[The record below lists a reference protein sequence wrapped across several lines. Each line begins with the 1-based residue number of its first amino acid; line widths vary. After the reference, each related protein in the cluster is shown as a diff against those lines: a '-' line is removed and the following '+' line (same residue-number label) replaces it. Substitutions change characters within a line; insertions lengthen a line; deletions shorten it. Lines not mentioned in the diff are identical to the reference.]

1 MTNNFLSQFV
11 VSTFSRLDDIQESN
25 LVVVVAGL
33 HQADVEA
40 GGVLLGAGGLL
51 GLAGVRGREEL
62 RHGQLPPSHGAELHC
77 NGNCVTC
84 HVSRSR
90 PGLGHTLSHCLCLP
104 TVKLVGG
111 NFRFKKFQFRVR
123 QCCIVKSDCIVI
135 RMEML
140 QQHTH
145 LLLCRHPQ

>member
-11 VSTFSRLDDIQESN
+11 VSTFSRLDDDIQESN
-25 LVVVVAGL
+25 LVVVVVVVAAL
-33 HQADVEA
+33 RQADVEA
-40 GGVLLGAGGLL
+40 GGVLGAGGLL
-51 GLAGVRGREEL
+51 GLAWIPSREEL

-104 TVKLVGG
+104 TVKLVGEI
-111 NFRFKKFQFRVR
+111 FRFKKFQFRSKTVHSE
-123 QCCIVKSDCIVI
+123 I
-135 RMEML
+135 
-140 QQHTH
+140 
-145 LLLCRHPQ
+145 